1 MLCEDVNINANDSV
15 LDVACGNGRLLHMLS
30 EKEKFSGYGVDISEN
45 MIEQARKLN
54 PDMKFYV
61 SGCEKLPFSLGEID
75 IMTVCAAYHH
85 FPDVD
90 AFAKE
95 ACRVIKNNGMLYIA
109 EINLPSII
117 RYICNP
123 LIKFS
128 KAGDVKIY
136 SSKEIVELFESN
148 GFRVKGIK
156 ISGIVQ
162 LIILQK
168 I

>member
-1 MLCEDVNINANDSV
+1 MLIE
-15 LDVACGNGRLLHMLS
+15 
-30 EKEKFSGYGVDISEN
+30 YEN
-45 MIEQARKLN
+45 MIEEARIIN
-54 PDMKFYV
+54 PNMKFYV
-61 SGCEKLPFSLGEID
+61 SGCEKLPFSQEEID

-85 FPDVD
+85 FPNVD

-95 ACRVIKNNGMLYIA
+95 ASRVIKNNGMLYIA
-109 EINLPSII
+109 EICLPSFI
-117 RYICNP
+117 RVICNP
-123 LIKFS
+123 FIKFS

-148 GFRVKGIK
+148 GFRVKDIK
-156 ISGIVQ
+156 IKGIVQ